1 MRQNQHSTNVLHA
14 WLYVCAWIFGIGM
27 LQALLLSFLLADKGD
42 YAVLTVSVYVCDK
55 LVKTLWTDMCEIF
68 GVDGIRTRNYVFD
81 CCFDTVEDRHFPEFS
96 SSDICVNVL
105 YIYDADRAIFRTLLL
120 RYAL

>member
-1 MRQNQHSTNVLHA
+1 
-14 WLYVCAWIFGIGM
+14 M

-105 YIYDADRAIFRTLLL
+105 YL
-120 RYAL
+120 RCGSCYFSDVIIALCTVARRLRCYWKL